1 MKSDRLEHHL
11 KTLLLLLLALVIAG
25 CSGNSSK
32 SGRYSIKNDH
42 GPQGHVDLS
51 HVPDAVPK
59 VEPRSRGGNKS
70 KYTVWGKSYNVMASS
85 DGYQQQGTASWYGKK
100 FHGHNTANGEVY
112 DMYGMSA
119 AHKTLPLPTYVRV
132 TNIKNGRQVIVRVN
146 DRGPFHGSRLIDL
159 SYAAAFKLDMLKTGT
174 ANVRVEAINPSGYS
188 ATQVARS
195 SQPAAVIPVLSAA
208 DPVNAHFK
216 AGRYL
221 QVGAYSSWGSA
232 QSVKTQLESLVQD
245 LSVIINKHE
254 GTKPLYRVQ
263 MGPVDHLGTLNGLY
277 NVLKTAGFEAPHVVD
292 LP

>member
-1 MKSDRLEHHL
+1 MKPDRIDRYA
-11 KTLLLLLLALVIAG
+11 KTLLALLLALVIAG

-32 SGRYSIKNDH
+32 SGRYSIENDH

-70 KYTVWGKSYNVMASS
+70 KYTVWGKSYYVMASS
-85 DGYQQQGTASWYGKK
+85 DGYQQGGTASWYGKK
-100 FHGHNTANGEVY
+100 FHGHKTANGEVY

-119 AHKTLPLPTYVRV
+119 AHKTLPLPSYVRV
-132 TNIKNGRQVIVRVN
+132 TNLKNGRQVIVRVN
-146 DRGPFHGSRLIDL
+146 DRGPFHGDRLIDL
-159 SYAAAFKLDMLKTGT
+159 SYAAAYKLDMLKTGT
-174 ANVRVEAINPSGYS
+174 TNVQIEAINPSGYS
-188 ATQVARS
+188 ATRVARE
-195 SQPAAVIPVLSAA
+195 SQPVSVVPVLSAA
-208 DPVNAHFK
+208 EAVNNNFQ

-221 QVGAYSSWGSA
+221 QVGAYSSWASA
-232 QSVKTQLESLVQD
+232 QSVKTQLQSLVQD

-277 NVLKTAGFEAPHVVD
+277 NVLKTAGFGVPHVVD